1 MSFIKTDDN
10 VELFYEST
18 GEGEPIIFVH
28 EFAGD
33 YRSWEPQVNYFSR
46 YNRCITYNAR
56 GYYPSDVPKEE
67 ISYSQERAW
76 KDIICIMD
84 QLDIEKAHIVGLSM
98 GGFATLHFGINEP
111 ERAKSLVIAG
121 CGYGA
126 IPIDKA
132 TYDKKANFS
141 SVALETAKNIIQK
154 GMNKVG
160 AEYALGPSRVQFQNK
175 DPKGWQLFND
185 FLITHDSIGSANTLL
200 GVQNK
205 RPNLYELEKEISNI
219 KTPTLIING
228 DEDDMCLEVGLFLK
242 RTIKTSGLFI
252 VPKTGHTINLEE
264 PNLFNNYLSEFYS
277 AINAKSWNER
287 DQRANIIKV

>member
-185 FLITHDSIGSANTLL
+185 FLINHDAIGSANTLL

>member
-10 VELFYEST
+10 VELFYETT

-141 SVALETAKNIIQK
+141 SVALETATNIMQK

-185 FLITHDSIGSANTLL
+185 FLINHDAIGSANTLL

>member
-111 ERAKSLVIAG
+111 HRAKSLVIAG

-185 FLITHDSIGSANTLL
+185 FLINHDAIGSANTLL

>member
-141 SVALETAKNIIQK
+141 SVALETATNIMQK

-185 FLITHDSIGSANTLL
+185 FLINHDSIGSANTLL

-242 RTIKTSGLFI
+242 RAIKTSGLFI